1 MAKTPKIP
9 KDTEQVTPLKL
20 EVREMPQLVQHPN
33 TKSGLLYAGG
43 VPGNAGG
50 TGRPPSAVRHAAR
63 ESFASRI
70 NVLEEIADG
79 ATTIEL
85 REQCP
90 SCGYESPEKVRIPLK
105 TAAADKVKA
114 LDLLGRVGI
123 PQQREYVLPEVR
135 ERVVHTA
142 QVLREELNADDYERI
157 ATRLSVV
164 WGGYGQE

>member
-1 MAKTPKIP
+1 MSNMSEIP
-9 KDTEQVTPLKL
+9 KDKQRITDLET
-20 EVREMPQLVQHPN
+20 EVREMPQLVRHAN

-50 TGRPPSAVRHAAR
+50 SGRPPSAVRHAAR

-142 QVLREELNADDYERI
+142 QVLREELPAADYERI
-157 ATRLSVV
+157 AARLSVV